1 MLVKTFE
8 SKVPWHKFF
17 SVLISQTQPIFTV
30 QVNGGRK
37 RFPISVL
44 FVRMV
49 TKKHIT
55 ARYSKTTKVI
65 ELKVPKVM
73 NRCSHGF

>member
-1 MLVKTFE
+1 MLVKSFE
-8 SKVPWHKFF
+8 SKVPWHKLF
-17 SVLISQTQPIFTV
+17 SVLISKTQPNSTV

-37 RFPISVL
+37 HFPISVL

-55 ARYSKTTKVI
+55 ARYSKTTRVI
-65 ELKVPKVM
+65 ELNVPKVM
-73 NRCSHGF
+73 NRVSHGF

>member
-1 MLVKTFE
+1 MLVKSSET
-8 SKVPWHKFF
+8 KVPWHKLF
-17 SVLISQTQPIFTV
+17 SVLISQIKPSSTV
-30 QVNGGRK
+30 QVNGGGEH
-37 RFPISVL
+37 FPISVL

-55 ARYSKTTKVI
+55 ARYSKTTRVI

-73 NRCSHGF
+73 NRVSYGF

>member
-1 MLVKTFE
+1 MLVKAFE
-8 SKVPWHKFF
+8 SKVPWHKLF
-17 SVLISQTQPIFTV
+17 SVLISQTQPIFTL
-30 QVNGGRK
+30 QVNGRQK
-37 RFPISVL
+37 HFPISVL

-55 ARYSKTTKVI
+55 ARYSKTTRVI

-73 NRCSHGF
+73 NRNSHRF

>member
-1 MLVKTFE
+1 MLVKSFE
-8 SKVPWHKFF
+8 TKVPWHKLF

-37 RFPISVL
+37 YFPISVL

-55 ARYSKTTKVI
+55 ARYSKTTRVI

-73 NRCSHGF
+73 NRVSHRF